1 MAVKEITYNNATYE
15 IYYDI
20 KNPDKNRDI
29 VFLHGWGSNKEL
41 MKQAFGSYFK
51 DFRHIYID
59 MPGFGKSPNEEILTT
74 FDYKEIVELF
84 LQTLSSKKDVIVGH
98 SFGGK
103 VAILLNPKKLVL
115 LSSAGI
121 KTEKSFKVK
130 VKIALFKTLKPLG
143 LGKFYKLFA
152 SKDVEGMKQNM
163 YETFKNV
170 VDENFEDIFKSFDS
184 PTLILWGKE
193 DSATP
198 LSSGKKMASLIKNS
212 TFYEFE
218 GDHYFFLK
226 EPKKVSEKIEEFIKG
241 WRGLD
246 GL

>member
-1 MAVKEITYNNATYE
+1 MAVKDIIYNNVTYE

-20 KNPDKNRDI
+20 KNPDKERDI

-41 MKQAFGSYFK
+41 MEQAFEGYFK
-51 DFRHIYID
+51 DFRHIYLD
-59 MPGFGKSPNEEILTT
+59 MPGFGKSPNEEVLTT
-74 FDYKEIVELF
+74 YNYKDIVELF

-103 VAILLNPKKLVL
+103 VATLLSPKKLVL
-115 LSSAGI
+115 LSTAGI
-121 KTEKSFKVK
+121 KTKKPFKVK
-130 VKIALFKTLKPLG
+130 AKITLFKTLKPLG

-152 SKDVEGMKQNM
+152 SRDVEGMKQNM

-170 VDENFEDIFKSFDS
+170 VDEDFEDIFKSFDS

-198 LSSGKKMASLIKNS
+198 LYSGKKIASLIKNS
-212 TFYEFE
+212 DFYEFE
-218 GDHYFFLK
+218 SDHYFFLK
-226 EPKKVSEKIEEFIKG
+226 EPKEVSKKIEEFIE
-241 WRGLD
+241 D
-246 GL
+246 

>member
-1 MAVKEITYNNATYE
+1 MAVKDIIYNNVTYE

-20 KNPDKNRDI
+20 KNPDKERDI

-41 MKQAFGSYFK
+41 MKQTFGGFFK
-51 DFRHIYID
+51 EFRHIYID
-59 MPGFGKSPNEEILTT
+59 MPGFGKSPNDEILNT
-74 FDYKEIVELF
+74 FNYKEIVELF
-84 LQTLSSKKDVIVGH
+84 LQTISSKKDVIVGH

-103 VAILLNPKKLVL
+103 VATLLNPKKLVL

-121 KTEKSFKVK
+121 KTEKSLKVK
-130 VKIALFKTLKPLG
+130 TKIAFFKTFKSLG

-170 VDENFEDIFKSFDS
+170 VDEDFEDIFKSFDS
-184 PTLILWGKE
+184 HALILWGKE

-198 LSSGKKMASLIKNS
+198 LYSGKKIASLIKNS
-212 TFYEFE
+212 NFCIFD

-226 EPKKVSEKIEEFIKG
+226 KPKEVSKKIEEFIE
-241 WRGLD
+241 D
-246 GL
+246 

>member
-1 MAVKEITYNNATYE
+1 MAVKDIIYNNVTYE

-20 KNPDKNRDI
+20 KNPDKERDI

-41 MKQAFGSYFK
+41 MEQAFGGFFK
-51 DFRHIYID
+51 EFRHIYID
-59 MPGFGKSPNEEILTT
+59 MPGFGKSPNDEILNT
-74 FDYKEIVELF
+74 FNYKEIVELF
-84 LQTLSSKKDVIVGH
+84 LQTISSKKDVIVGH

-103 VAILLNPKKLVL
+103 VATLLNPKKLVL

-121 KTEKSFKVK
+121 KTEKSLKVK
-130 VKIALFKTLKPLG
+130 TKIAFFKTFKSLG

-170 VDENFEDIFKSFDS
+170 VDEDFEDIFKSFDS

-198 LSSGKKMASLIKNS
+198 LSSGKKIASLIKNS
-212 TFYEFE
+212 NFYEFE
-218 GDHYFFLK
+218 SDHYFFLK
-226 EPKKVSEKIEEFIKG
+226 EPKKVSKKIKEFIE
-241 WRGLD
+241 D
-246 GL
+246 

>member
-1 MAVKEITYNNATYE
+1 MAVKEIEYNNATYE

-20 KNPDKNRDI
+20 INPDKDKDI
-29 VFLHGWGSNKEL
+29 VFLHGWGSSKEL
-41 MKQAFGSYFK
+41 MKQAFGVYFN

-74 FDYKEIVELF
+74 FNYKEIVELF
-84 LQTLSSKKDVIVGH
+84 LQTLSSKKDVIIGH

-103 VAILLNPKKLVL
+103 VATLLNPKKLIL

-121 KTEKSFKVK
+121 KTKKPLKVK
-130 VKIALFKTLKPLG
+130 AKIALFKTFKSLG

-170 VDENFEDIFKSFDS
+170 VDEDFEDIFKSFDS
-184 PTLILWGKE
+184 HTLILWGKE

-198 LSSGKKMASLIKNS
+198 LSSGKKIASLIKNS
-212 TFYEFE
+212 NFCIFD

-226 EPKKVSEKIEEFIKG
+226 KPKEVSKKIEEFIE
-241 WRGLD
+241 D
-246 GL
+246 

>member
-1 MAVKEITYNNATYE
+1 MAIKEIEYKDVIYE

-20 KNPDKNRDI
+20 KNPSKDKDI

-41 MKQAFGSYFK
+41 MEQAFKGYLK
-51 DFRHIYID
+51 EFRHLYLD
-59 MPGFGKSPNEEILTT
+59 MPGFGKSTNDEVLTT
-74 FDYKEIVELF
+74 DDYKEIVELF
-84 LQTLSSKKDVIVGH
+84 LQTISVKKDVIVGH

-103 VAILLNPKKLVL
+103 VATLLNPKKLVL

-121 KTEKSFKVK
+121 KIKKPLKVK
-130 VKIALFKTLKPLG
+130 AKIALFKTLKPLG

-170 VDENFEDIFKSFDS
+170 VDEDFEDIFKSFDL
-184 PTLILWGKE
+184 PTLILWGKD

-198 LSSGKKMASLIKNS
+198 LSSGKKIASLIKDS

-226 EPKKVSEKIEEFIKG
+226 KPKEVSRKIEEFIE
-241 WRGLD
+241 D
-246 GL
+246 

>member
-1 MAVKEITYNNATYE
+1 MAVKEIKYNSATYE

-20 KNPDKNRDI
+20 KNPNKDRDI

-41 MKQAFGSYFK
+41 MKQAFSRYLG
-51 DFRHIYID
+51 DFRHIYLD
-59 MPGFGKSPNEEILTT
+59 MPGFGKSPNDEVLTT
-74 FDYKEIVELF
+74 LDYARIVELF
-84 LQTLSSKKDVIVGH
+84 LQTLHSKKDIIIGH

-103 VAILLNPKKLVL
+103 VATLLKPDKLIL

-121 KTEKSFKVK
+121 KTKKPFKVK
-130 VKIALFKTLKPLG
+130 AKITLFKAFKSIG

-152 SKDVEGMKQNM
+152 SKDVEGMKQSM

-170 VDENFEDIFKSFDS
+170 VEEDFEDIFKSFNS

-198 LSSGKKMASLIKNS
+198 LSSGKKIASLIKGS
-212 TFYEFE
+212 IFFEFE

-226 EPKKVSEKIEEFIKG
+226 KPQEVSMQIFQFALKS
-241 WRGLD
+241 
-246 GL
+246 